1 MYKVIHACRER
12 ERERSQPVLLSAG
25 WAIAKATDNGEC
37 SNGLCSPEIGR
48 AEAYDVRH
56 KDSNQPVSMTK
67 V

>member
-1 MYKVIHACRER
+1 M
-12 ERERSQPVLLSAG
+12 LLSAG

-37 SNGLCSPEIGR
+37 GNGLCSPEIGR